1 MDLDYVVTG
10 TGRCGTLFL
19 ANFLTSAGIPCTHE
33 AIFTLRGLDFAFSV
47 LRGEDKAISSN
58 ISKGDNLSEYEME
71 IRAESSYMSAPFL
84 AGLNTKVI
92 HIVRNPI
99 KVIASFLG
107 PEFAY
112 FSNAFPSSQNEDHI
126 RYENFIY
133 DNLPELRE
141 EMPQLD
147 RACLYWT
154 GWNEMIEASGTVS
167 YRHRLEDP
175 ISGLEKFIWSRG
187 TYSKVSNAS
196 RERGPKWSPAQIQR
210 PDIKKRFKDLA
221 RKYGYLSIL
230 Q

>member
-1 MDLDYVVTG
+1 MTG
-10 TGRCGTLFL
+10 TGRCGTLFA

-33 AIFTLRGLDFAFSV
+33 AIFTFEGLYFAFSV
-47 LRGEDKAISSN
+47 LRGEEKAISSK
-58 ISKGDNLSEYEME
+58 ISRGDNLSDYEMD
-71 IRAESSYMSAPFL
+71 INAESSYMSAPYLGEFSD
-84 AGLNTKVI
+84 KRII
-92 HIVRNPI
+92 HLVRNPT
-99 KVIASFLG
+99 KVVSSFLG
-107 PEFAY
+107 FGY
-112 FSNAFPSSQNEDHI
+112 FSNPFPSESKHEPLQI

-175 ISGLEKFIWSRG
+175 VSGLEVFIESKG

-196 RERGPKWSPAQIQR
+196 KERGPKWSPAQIQR